1 MKVLYKASLSCFLY
15 SAPFRFHYKVPL
27 QGSIKMLLENDSFM
41 TLFYKTRLN
50 NFSNGSF
57 KQILYTN
64 VLWNSF
70 IRTPLTCFFLLYIL
84 SIYTAHLPISV
95 FEARL
100 WGSFI
105 RLLYSFR
112 RLLRLLYNAPWTRL
126 IRFLHKA
133 FCTIFIYKIPVWSVY
148 GVPL

>member
-57 KQILYTN
+57 KQILFTHMFY
-64 VLWNSF
+64 
-70 IRTPLTCFFLLYIL
+70 
-84 SIYTAHLPISV
+84 
-95 FEARL
+95 E
-100 WGSFI
+100 
-105 RLLYSFR
+105 
-112 RLLRLLYNAPWTRL
+112 TRL
-126 IRFLHKA
+126 
-133 FCTIFIYKIPVWSVY
+133 
-148 GVPL
+148 